1 MNRGIRWFTPV
12 LIVLAA
18 ICVSWW
24 SARTASVVEQYVR
37 DKVIDLIPMV
47 LDNPDIV
54 ERVVVN
60 PVLYMPVSSSIVA
73 VSSVWSGNKKDLSV
87 KVTSGDDSRYGDG
100 TATHV
105 AIVDING
112 IPVLGLRVL
121 CNGTGEP
128 MLIAGVWTP

>member
-1 MNRGIRWFTPV
+1 MPV

-24 SARTASVVEQYVR
+24 SARTASAVEQYVR
-37 DKVIDLIPMV
+37 DEVIELIPMV

-54 ERVVVN
+54 ERMVVN
-60 PVLYMPVSSSIVA
+60 PALYTPVSNSIVA
-73 VSSVWSGNKKDLSV
+73 MSSVWSGNKKDLSV
-87 KVTSGDDSRYGDG
+87 KVTSGDDPRYGDG
-100 TATHV
+100 SATHV
-105 AIVDING
+105 ALVDING

-121 CNGTGEP
+121 CHGTGEP